1 MSVVEETRPERR
13 SLEEVHGSI
22 DIPPSGGRLQ
32 KLRQLFT
39 FLGPAYLVSVGY
51 MDPGN
56 WATDLEGGA
65 RFGYTLIWVLLMS
78 NLMAILLQTLAARLG
93 VVTGHDLAQAC
104 RAEYSPR
111 VNFILWVL
119 TEVAIAATD
128 LAEVL
133 GTIIALE
140 LLFGLPLLWGCL
152 ITAFDTFAL
161 LYLQRWGMRQMEAVI
176 LVLVAT
182 IGGCFLIQ
190 IFQAQPDFMGV
201 VSGLRPSL
209 PPGALFV
216 AIGILGATVMPHNL
230 YLHSALV
237 QTRRIDTDI
246 GSRSSACKYF
256 LIDAA
261 IALNAAFFV
270 NAAILILSAAVFHRH
285 GVEVAT
291 IEQAHKLLPSF
302 LGSGAP
308 ILFGI
313 ALLCAGQSSTL
324 TGTLAGQIVMEGF
337 LHLRI
342 APWLRRLITRLIA
355 LIPAV
360 VVIGLAGERSTQ
372 QLLVLS
378 QVVLSLQLSFAVIPL
393 IHFTSNR
400 RNMGAF
406 ATPWWGQVLA
416 WGVAGVIV
424 ALNGKLVFD
433 QVSSWVELAGESG
446 MRLGPL
452 PLDWLVGMALVA
464 VTASIASLLFWVTI
478 KPLVRPSPA
487 WGPPASVSL
496 DWVEAL
502 RPHALS
508 RIGVALEHG
517 QADAEI
523 LNRALSLAQPD
534 RERTDLLLLHVVD
547 TPVTRV
553 HGADTA
559 DRETGA
565 DARYLDE
572 LVQTLRERG
581 YRVRSVLLYGPD
593 PAGQLVGYLRSDPVD
608 LLVVGSHGHGL
619 VRDLLF
625 GQTVDRVR
633 HQLDVPMLIAR
644 PGRGSTPISG
654 KSPGSSLTSPTPA
667 GSQRSSEPRVS
678 DEDIT
683 K

>member
-1 MSVVEETRPERR
+1 MAVVEGTGPERR
-13 SLEEVHGSI
+13 SLEDVHESI
-22 DIPPSGGRLQ
+22 DIPPSGGNRQ
-32 KLRQLFT
+32 KLRRLFT

-93 VVTGHDLAQAC
+93 VVTKHDLAQAC
-104 RAEYSPR
+104 RAEYSPG
-111 VNFILWVL
+111 VNFILWIL

-133 GTIIALE
+133 GTIIALK

-182 IGGCFLIQ
+182 IGGCFLVQ
-190 IFQAQPDFMGV
+190 MFQARPDALGV
-201 VSGLRPSL
+201 ISGLRPSL

-237 QTRRIDTDI
+237 QTRRIGTDI
-246 GSRSSACKYF
+246 GSRGSACKYF
-256 LIDAA
+256 LVDSA

-285 GVEVAT
+285 GLEVAT
-291 IEQAHKLLPSF
+291 IEQAHRLLPSF
-302 LGSGAP
+302 LGKGAP

-337 LHLRI
+337 LHLKI
-342 APWLRRLITRLIA
+342 APWLRRLITRFIA
-355 LIPAV
+355 LVPAV
-360 VVIGLAGERSTQ
+360 VVIALTGDRSTQ

-406 ATPWWGQVLA
+406 ATPLWGQVLA
-416 WGVAGVIV
+416 WGVALVIV
-424 ALNGKLVFD
+424 ALNGKLVYD
-433 QVSSWVELAGESG
+433 QVNSWVKLAGESG
-446 MRLGPL
+446 TMLGPL
-452 PLDWLVGMALVA
+452 PLSWLVGGLLLAA
-464 VTASIASLLFWVTI
+464 TASVASLLLWVTV
-478 KPLVRPSPA
+478 KPFVRPSPA

-496 DWVEAL
+496 DWVQAL
-502 RPHALS
+502 RPHSLAT
-508 RIGVALEHG
+508 IGVALEHG

-523 LNRALSLAQPD
+523 LNRALSLAQSDQD
-534 RERTDLLLLHVVD
+534 RPDLLLLHVVD
-547 TPVTRV
+547 TPMTRI
-553 HGADTA
+553 HGPDTA
-559 DRETGA
+559 DRETGS

-581 YRVRSVLLYGPD
+581 YRARSVLLYGPD
-593 PAGQLVGYLRSDPVD
+593 PAGQLVSYLKKDPVD

-633 HQLDVPMLIAR
+633 HQLNVPMLIAR
-644 PGRGSTPISG
+644 PGRDALPFSG
-654 KSPGSSLTSPTPA
+654 TT
-667 GSQRSSEPRVS
+667 VS
-678 DEDIT
+678 AAASVASDDGVPLS
-683 K
+683 